1 MAFIGETCSKR
12 YLFTP
17 ENVAD
22 VALRLGDTNP
32 AHHDPEMA
40 AATRFG
46 GLIASAGHST
56 GIFVSLLAEYF
67 TQKGEAYGL
76 EFGYRLKRAV
86 PAGLDAKLTW
96 RIVDIEPSHRLGG
109 DIVKLEGELT
119 GDDGR
124 VYIEGKGALLLIEKP
139 GTTAIA

>member
-17 ENVAD
+17 ENISD

-32 AHHDPEMA
+32 AHHDCEMA
-40 AATRFG
+40 ADTRFG

-76 EFGYRLKRAV
+76 EFSYKLRRAV
-86 PAGLDAKLTW
+86 PAGLDARLTW
-96 RIVDIEPSHRLGG
+96 RIVAIEPSHKLGG
-109 DIVKLEGELT
+109 DIIKLHGELS

-124 VYIEGKGALLLIEKP
+124 IYIEGQGALLLIEKA
-139 GTTAIA
+139 GKTAIA